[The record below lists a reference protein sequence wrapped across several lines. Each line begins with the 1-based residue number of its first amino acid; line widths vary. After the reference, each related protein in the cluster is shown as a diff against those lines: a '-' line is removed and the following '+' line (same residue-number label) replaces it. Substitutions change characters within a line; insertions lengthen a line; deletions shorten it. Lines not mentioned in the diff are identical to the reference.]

1 MSKAGILVLVLL
13 AASLPAPVMAVGLG
27 QLAVTSTLGQPFDA
41 RIPIFGVSESKLDSL
56 SARLGSAS
64 LFRKA
69 GIDPTPYLYTLRF
82 NIITKDKRHPY
93 IHVTSRTPLKEPS
106 LEFLVEVQTGSST
119 LVHHCVA
126 LFDPPAEH

>member
-1 MSKAGILVLVLL
+1 MLVLL
-13 AASLPAPVMAVGLG
+13 AAWLLPAPAMAVGLG

-41 RIPIFGVSESKLDSL
+41 RIPIFGVSEAELDSL
-56 SARLGSAS
+56 SAKLGNAS

-69 GIDPTPYLYTLRF
+69 GIDPTPYLYSLRF
-82 NIITKDKRHPY
+82 KIVTADKRHPY

-119 LVHHCVA
+119 VVQHCVA
-126 LFDPPAEH
+126 LFDPPAER